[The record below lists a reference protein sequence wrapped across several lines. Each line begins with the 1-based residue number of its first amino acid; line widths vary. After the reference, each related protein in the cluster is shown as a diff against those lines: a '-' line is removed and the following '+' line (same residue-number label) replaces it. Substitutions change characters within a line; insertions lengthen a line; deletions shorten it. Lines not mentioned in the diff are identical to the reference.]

1 MKRALS
7 IAAAAMMLATPAVA
21 ANTATLDWG
30 YTSNDPANDNP
41 TFTVYQGLQ
50 GQPKTAGPTTTAKT
64 LTISAGLASGK
75 TYCWAVTASVG
86 ANESLPSNE
95 ACKTFP
101 PIPATPATLTAK

>member
-1 MKRALS
+1 MCPLAAL
-7 IAAAAMMLATPAVA
+7 A

-50 GQPKTAGPTTTAKT
+50 GQAKAAAGTTTAKT
-64 LTISAGLASGK
+64 FSVSTGMSSGK
-75 TYCWAVTASVG
+75 TYCWVVTASVG

-101 PIPATPATLTAK
+101 ATPAAPTSLTVH

>member
-1 MKRALS
+1 MKKLFLFFLFIS
-7 IAAAAMMLATPAVA
+7 MNVFA

-50 GQPKTAGPTTTAKT
+50 GQAKVSAGTTTTKT
-64 LTISAGLASGK
+64 FNISTGLASGK
-75 TYCWAVTASVG
+75 TYCWVVTASVG

-101 PIPATPATLTAK
+101 PIPPAPTSLTIR